1 MLNSLKF
8 NRTLTAPLSELV
20 KVSGRTLLKTLRTYI
35 ILLILIQYI
44 FNLTEFFLYR
54 LIVVYFCEKIAG
66 YLNSYKVMSTILGL
80 GLCLDYVVKELT
92 LKNRENIK
100 SNLRVNGN
108 RLWNSLMEMAKIG
121 PGIAGGNNRQA
132 LTNEDAE
139 ARALWQNW
147 CKEAGLSM
155 GVDQMGTMFARREGV
170 VQDALPVYVG
180 SHLDTQPTGGK
191 YDGVLGVLAGLEIIQ
206 TLNEEGIKTKHP
218 IVVVN
223 FTNEEGTRFPPAM
236 VASGVFAGVHSLEW
250 AYSREDSEGKTFGDE
265 LQRINWIGNEDVGA
279 RKMKAFFELHIE
291 QGPILELEEKE
302 IGVVTHGQGLNW
314 LEIKLTGKESHT
326 GSTPMPMRINA
337 GLGMARITQLVDEIA
352 HQYEP
357 NAVGAIGQCDIY
369 PNSRNIIPGKAVFTV
384 DFRHP
389 EKSIISSME
398 RDLRMGAK
406 KIAEEIGL
414 DLEIESVGGFDP
426 VTFDPDC
433 VATVRVAA
441 EKLGYEHRDL
451 VSGAGHDACWINKV
465 APTAMVMCPCVGGLS
480 HNEAEEISQKWASA
494 GADVLLHAVLESAEI
509 VN

>member
-1 MLNSLKF
+1 M
-8 NRTLTAPLSELV
+8 
-20 KVSGRTLLKTLRTYI
+20 
-35 ILLILIQYI
+35 
-44 FNLTEFFLYR
+44 
-54 LIVVYFCEKIAG
+54 
-66 YLNSYKVMSTILGL
+66 
-80 GLCLDYVVKELT
+80 
-92 LKNRENIK
+92 KNRENIK

-155 GVDQMGTMFARREGV
+155 GVDQMGTMFARREGMV
-170 VQDALPVYVG
+170 EDALPVYVG

-223 FTNEEGTRFPPAM
+223 FSNEEGTRFPPAM

-265 LQRINWIGNEDVGA
+265 LQRINWIGDEDVGA